1 MAKLSNI
8 RKQLLMNRKWFAL
21 YTKPRWEKKVN
32 QLLNQ
37 KGVECYC
44 PLNRVKRKWTD
55 RIKTIEEPLFKSY
68 VFVKVD
74 DTERTKV
81 RLTNGVINF
90 VYWNGKPAIV
100 KEKEI
105 QTIKRFLDE
114 HEAVQV
120 RPMELIPNQTVLIT
134 SGAFMDQQAVVLDA
148 NKREV
153 KVAILSLGQELI
165 ATIDKTKLVRLEDV
179 F

>member
-1 MAKLSNI
+1 
-8 RKQLLMNRKWFAL
+8 MNKKWFAL

-32 QLLNQ
+32 SLLHD

-44 PLNRVKRKWTD
+44 PLNRVKRKWAD

-120 RPMELIPNQTVLIT
+120 RPMELAPNQTVLIT
-134 SGAFMDQQAVVLDA
+134 SGAFMDKQAIVLDA
-148 NKREV
+148 NKKEV

-165 ATIDKTKLVRLEDV
+165 ASIDKTKLVRIDDV

>member
-1 MAKLSNI
+1 
-8 RKQLLMNRKWFAL
+8 MNRKWFAL

-32 QLLNQ
+32 QLLTE

-44 PLNRVKRKWTD
+44 PLNKVKRQWSDRVK
-55 RIKTIEEPLFKSY
+55 IIHEPLIKSY
-68 VFVKVD
+68 VFVKVED
-74 DTERTKV
+74 SDRSLV

-114 HEAVQV
+114 HENVEL
-120 RPMELIPNQTVLIT
+120 RLMELAPQQRVLIT
-134 SGAFMDQQAVVLDA
+134 SGTFMDQSAKVLDVR
-148 NKREV
+148 KKEV
-153 KVAILSLGQELI
+153 KVAIDSLRYELI
-165 ATIDKTKLVRLEDV
+165 ALVDKSRISILDNVL
-179 F
+179 

>member
-1 MAKLSNI
+1 MSK
-8 RKQLLMNRKWFAL
+8 KWFAL

-32 QLLNQ
+32 SLLND

-120 RPMELIPNQTVLIT
+120 RPMELMPNQTVLIT

-148 NKREV
+148 NKKEV

-165 ATIDKTKLVRLEDV
+165 ATIDKTKLVRIEDV

>member
-1 MAKLSNI
+1 MSK
-8 RKQLLMNRKWFAL
+8 KWFAL

-32 QLLNQ
+32 SLLND

-90 VYWNGKPAIV
+90 VYWNGKPALV

-120 RPMELIPNQTVLIT
+120 RPMELMPNQVVLIT

-148 NKREV
+148 NKKEV

-165 ATIDKTKLVRLEDV
+165 ATIDKTKLVRIEDV

>member
-1 MAKLSNI
+1 MSK
-8 RKQLLMNRKWFAL
+8 KWFAL

-32 QLLNQ
+32 SLLND

-120 RPMELIPNQTVLIT
+120 RPMELMPNQVVLIT

-148 NKREV
+148 NKKEV

-165 ATIDKTKLVRLEDV
+165 ATIDKTKLVRIEDV

>member
-1 MAKLSNI
+1 
-8 RKQLLMNRKWFAL
+8 MNKKWFAL

-32 QLLNQ
+32 SLLHD

-120 RPMELIPNQTVLIT
+120 RPIELAPNQTVLIT
-134 SGAFMDQQAVVLDA
+134 SGAFMDKQAIVLDV
-148 NKREV
+148 NKKEV

-165 ATIDKTKLVRLEDV
+165 ASIDKTKLVRIDDV

>member
-1 MAKLSNI
+1 MSK
-8 RKQLLMNRKWFAL
+8 KWFAL

-32 QLLNQ
+32 SLLND

-120 RPMELIPNQTVLIT
+120 RSMELMPNQVVLIT

-148 NKREV
+148 NKKEV

-165 ATIDKTKLVRLEDV
+165 ATIDKTKLVRIEDV

>member
-1 MAKLSNI
+1 MSK
-8 RKQLLMNRKWFAL
+8 KWFAL

-32 QLLNQ
+32 SLLND

-120 RPMELIPNQTVLIT
+120 RPMELMPNQVVLIT

-148 NKREV
+148 NKKEV
-153 KVAILSLGQELI
+153 RVAILSLGQELI

>member
-1 MAKLSNI
+1 MINK
-8 RKQLLMNRKWFAL
+8 KWFAL

-32 QLLNQ
+32 SLLND

-90 VYWNGKPAIV
+90 VYWNGKQAIV

-120 RPMELIPNQTVLIT
+120 RPMELMPNQVVLIT

-148 NKREV
+148 NKKEV

-165 ATIDKTKLVRLEDV
+165 ATIDKTKLVRIEDV

>member
-1 MAKLSNI
+1 MSK
-8 RKQLLMNRKWFAL
+8 KWFAL

-32 QLLNQ
+32 SLLND

-120 RPMELIPNQTVLIT
+120 RPMELKPNQTVLIT

-148 NKREV
+148 NKKEV

-165 ATIDKTKLVRLEDV
+165 ATIDKTKLVRIEDV

>member
-1 MAKLSNI
+1 MSK
-8 RKQLLMNRKWFAL
+8 KWFAL

-32 QLLNQ
+32 TLLND

-74 DTERTKV
+74 DSERTKV

-114 HEAVQV
+114 HDAVQV
-120 RPMELIPNQTVLIT
+120 RPMELAPNQTVLIT

-148 NKREV
+148 NKKEV

-165 ATIDKTKLVRLEDV
+165 ATIDKTKLVRIDDV

>member
-1 MAKLSNI
+1 MSK
-8 RKQLLMNRKWFAL
+8 KWFAL

-32 QLLNQ
+32 SLLND

-74 DTERTKV
+74 DSERTKV

-90 VYWNGKPAIV
+90 VYWNGKPALV

-120 RPMELIPNQTVLIT
+120 RPMELMPNQVVLIT

-148 NKREV
+148 NKKEV
-153 KVAILSLGQELI
+153 RVAILSLGQELI

>member
-1 MAKLSNI
+1 MSK
-8 RKQLLMNRKWFAL
+8 KWFAL

-32 QLLNQ
+32 TLLND

-74 DTERTKV
+74 DSERTKV

-114 HEAVQV
+114 HDAVQV
-120 RPMELIPNQTVLIT
+120 RPMELAPNQTVVIT

-148 NKREV
+148 SKKEV

-165 ATIDKTKLVRLEDV
+165 ATIDKTKLVRIDGV

>member
-1 MAKLSNI
+1 
-8 RKQLLMNRKWFAL
+8 MNRKWFAL

-32 QLLNQ
+32 HLLNE

-44 PLNRVKRKWTD
+44 PLNKVKRQWSD
-55 RIKTIEEPLFKSY
+55 RIKTIDEPLFKSY

-100 KEKEI
+100 KEREI

-114 HEAVQV
+114 HKAVQV
-120 RPMELIPNQTVLIT
+120 RPMDLAPNQTVLIT
-134 SGAFMDQQAVVLDA
+134 SGAFMDKQAVVLDS
-148 NKREV
+148 NRKEV

-165 ATIDKTKLVRLEDV
+165 ASIDKTKLIRIEDV

>member
-1 MAKLSNI
+1 
-8 RKQLLMNRKWFAL
+8 MNKKWFAL

-32 QLLNQ
+32 SLLHD

-120 RPMELIPNQTVLIT
+120 RPMELAPNQTVLIT
-134 SGAFMDQQAVVLDA
+134 SGAFMDKQAIVLDA
-148 NKREV
+148 NKKEV

-165 ATIDKTKLVRLEDV
+165 ASIDKTKLVRIDDV

>member
-1 MAKLSNI
+1 
-8 RKQLLMNRKWFAL
+8 MNRKWFAL

-32 QLLNQ
+32 SLLND

-44 PLNRVKRKWTD
+44 PLNKVKRQWSD
-55 RIKTIEEPLFKSY
+55 RIKTIDEPLFKSY

-100 KEKEI
+100 KEREI

-114 HEAVQV
+114 HEAVEV
-120 RPMELIPNQTVLIT
+120 RPMELAPNQTVLIT
-134 SGAFMDQQAVVLDA
+134 SGAFMDKQAVVLDA
-148 NKREV
+148 NRKEV

-165 ATIDKTKLVRLEDV
+165 ATIDKAKLVRIEDV

>member
-1 MAKLSNI
+1 
-8 RKQLLMNRKWFAL
+8 
-21 YTKPRWEKKVN
+21 
-32 QLLNQ
+32 LND

-74 DTERTKV
+74 DSERTKV

-114 HEAVQV
+114 HDAVQV
-120 RPMELIPNQTVLIT
+120 RPMELAPNQTVLIT

-148 NKREV
+148 SKKEV

-165 ATIDKTKLVRLEDV
+165 ATIDKTKLVRIDDV

>member
-1 MAKLSNI
+1 MSK
-8 RKQLLMNRKWFAL
+8 KWFAL

-32 QLLNQ
+32 SLLND

>member
-1 MAKLSNI
+1 MSK
-8 RKQLLMNRKWFAL
+8 KWFAL

-32 QLLNQ
+32 SLLND

-120 RPMELIPNQTVLIT
+120 RPMELMPNQTVLIT

-148 NKREV
+148 NKKEV
-153 KVAILSLGQELI
+153 RVAILSLGQELI
-165 ATIDKTKLVRLEDV
+165 ATIDKTKLVRIEDV

>member
-1 MAKLSNI
+1 MSK
-8 RKQLLMNRKWFAL
+8 KWFAL

-32 QLLNQ
+32 SLLND

-120 RPMELIPNQTVLIT
+120 RPMELMPNQTVLIT
-134 SGAFMDQQAVVLDA
+134 SGAFMDQHAIVLDA
-148 NKREV
+148 NKKEV

-165 ATIDKTKLVRLEDV
+165 ATIEKTKLVRIEDV